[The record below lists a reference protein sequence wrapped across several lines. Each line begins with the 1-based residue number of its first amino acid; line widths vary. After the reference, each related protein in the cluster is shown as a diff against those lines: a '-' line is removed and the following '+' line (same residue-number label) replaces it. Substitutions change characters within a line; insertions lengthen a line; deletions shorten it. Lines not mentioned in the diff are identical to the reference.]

1 MNKQYVVSYEEN
13 LRNEKYSKPVKI
25 TKGAKSFLTIVGVMS
40 VIFVLSTVYIWQLT
54 QITKHKTEIAKA
66 ERERKVLTQNIQNLD
81 ILIAKLSSFERIKTI
96 AEEELDM
103 IKSTDIKYIEVP
115 VSNE

>member
-13 LRNEKYSKPVKI
+13 LRNDKYSRPVKI
-25 TKGAKSFLTIVGVMS
+25 TKGAKTFLTIVSVMTI
-40 VIFVLSTVYIWQLT
+40 IFVLSTIYIWQLT

-66 ERERKVLTQNIQNLD
+66 VEQKKVLTQNIQNLE
-81 ILIAKLSSFERIKTI
+81 ILIARLSSFERIKTI

>member
-1 MNKQYVVSYEEN
+1 MNKQYVISYEEN
-13 LRNEKYSKPVKI
+13 LKNEKYSRPVKI
-25 TKGAKSFLTIVGVMS
+25 TKGAKTFLSIVLVMS
-40 VIFVLSTVYIWQLT
+40 IIFVLATIYIWQLT
-54 QITKHKTEIAKA
+54 QITRFKTEIAKA
-66 ERERKVLTQNIQNLD
+66 GREKKQLSQDIQNLD

-103 IKSTDIKYIEVP
+103 VKSTDIKYIEVP